1 MPKIIGIAIGKQT
14 FDVYF
19 KKENKMFLGVC
30 LLSPSTFKKLIKDFP
45 KANQVV
51 METFGPF

>member
-1 MPKIIGIAIGKQT
+1 MHKIIGIGIGKQT

-30 LLSPSTFKKLIKDFP
+30 LIDPSTFKKLIKGFP
-45 KANQVV
+45 LAGRAVV
-51 METFGPF
+51 YAFGPF